1 MAIRRISEGAGL
13 GSLDAELRATAEARL
28 ENPALSLQELADRL
42 GIGKSCLSHRLRR
55 LEALAEASGK
65 KD

>member
-1 MAIRRISEGAGL
+1 M

-65 KD
+65 TD